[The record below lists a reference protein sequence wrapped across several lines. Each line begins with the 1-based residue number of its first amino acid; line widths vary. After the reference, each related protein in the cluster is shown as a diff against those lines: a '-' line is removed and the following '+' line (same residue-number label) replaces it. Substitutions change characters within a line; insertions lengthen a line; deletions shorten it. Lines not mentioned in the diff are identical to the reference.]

1 MLLQHV
7 GEARPSVKLVL
18 SAGKS
23 TVIALIQRW
32 YDPTA
37 GRILMDG
44 VDTQTLNLTWMRS
57 CIGLVGQEP
66 VLFR

>member
-7 GEARPSVKLVL
+7 GEARLSVKVVL

-44 VDTQTLNLTWMRS
+44 VDTRALNLTWMRS